1 MLKRYKGQKKNQK
14 SFVHYFYSIPA
25 NKEGK
30 LFLKLLKKY
39 LNKARYRIRV
49 KGRGSRKKHGNGQN
63 LPLKYAEH
71 YAVYIDVKT
80 MDMGNPAYFFDKEWK
95 TRNSLNIIKAEVDK
109 LFGKL
114 N

>member
-1 MLKRYKGQKKNQK
+1 MKRYKGQKKNQK

-39 LNKARYRIRV
+39 LNKARYKIRV
-49 KGRGSRKKHGNGQN
+49 KGRGTRKYHGNGQN

-71 YAVYIDVKT
+71 YSVYIDIKT
-80 MDMGNPAYFFDKEWK
+80 VDQGNPVYFYKKEWK
-95 TRNSLNIIKAEVDK
+95 TRLKLENIKT
-109 LFGKL
+109 KL
-114 N
+114 NEINDLL